1 MLPEIITKA
10 RERLLVRARF
20 LGSIALWLHW
30 IESPEVRTMATDG
43 RHIWFCREWCEAQGA
58 RKTMGVIAHEVLHV
72 VNKHHLRRG
81 DRDPERWNIA
91 ADLVINRLLTKD
103 AYELPESGLFDRAQR
118 FTGLPV
124 EAVYLHLE
132 QEHPHHHQP
141 PDGADQQN
149 QQGTAGTNQT
159 NTTANP
165 DTGVGSS
172 TAIRDKTASRTP
184 DSGPDKITPAKHW
197 GEVRDLTHESGKP
210 LSSNELRQ
218 AEDDLDVVIRQA
230 AAAAKRAGQHGNTLC
245 ETIEAS
251 LDRVDWRDRLRTLFD
266 GTLRSDASWSRPNR
280 RFIQHGIFLPGWQRT
295 GAGRVAFVLRH
306 LRLHLRPR
314 TRYLHRQPARHH
326 RGNRP
331 SRDHPDPIRHGSPSG
346 RLSRPGRNLR
356 SDRGRRTRRHT
367 LSTGLRLDRTKRG
380 RRKHHHLRNRSPVLR
395 HAGEPWTPRDLAHT
409 DARKDHA
416 VRHDHTRKTV
426 NERDLTRTRDAS
438 RHRQAIAC
446 HAAS

>member
-30 IESPEVRTMATDG
+30 IEAPEVGTMATDG
-43 RHIWFCREWCEAQGA
+43 RHIWFCREWCEAQGV

-118 FTGLPV
+118 FAGLPV

-141 PDGADQQN
+141 PDGADQQD
-149 QQGTAGTNQT
+149 QQGTAGANQT
-159 NTTANP
+159 AATATP
-165 DTGVGSS
+165 DTGVGGS

-184 DSGPDKITPAKHW
+184 DPGPDKVTPAKHW

-230 AAAAKRAGQHGNTLC
+230 AAAAKRAGQHGNTLH

-266 GTLRSDASWSRPNR
+266 GTLRSDANWSRPNR
-280 RFIQHGIFLPGWQRT
+280 RFIQHGMFLPGWQRT
-295 GAGRVAFVLRH
+295 GAGRVAFVLDTSGSISALELAIYTGNLLGIIEETGPQEIILIQSDTEVRRVDY
-306 LRLHLRPR
+306 LDPGETFDQIEVEGRGG
-314 TRYLHRQPARHH
+314 TRFQPAFDWIAQNAGDANIIIYATDLQSSDTPENPGLPVIWLTPT
-326 RGNRP
+326 RGKTMPFGTIIHARP
-331 SRDHPDPIRHGSPSG
+331 
-346 RLSRPGRNLR
+346 
-356 SDRGRRTRRHT
+356 
-367 LSTGLRLDRTKRG
+367 
-380 RRKHHHLRNRSPVLR
+380 
-395 HAGEPWTPRDLAHT
+395 
-409 DARKDHA
+409 
-416 VRHDHTRKTV
+416 
-426 NERDLTRTRDAS
+426 
-438 RHRQAIAC
+438 
-446 HAAS
+446 